1 MSRNSNHDDDDD
13 DDDGNRQRGGGARVV
28 SASHKAQALS
38 MSFMK
43 AISGICC
50 DECGNDPLVMVGT
63 MNQYPKDE
71 DKDDVQ
77 NQHAPSELYNLQIFH
92 HQSSTV
98 SNNSSIS
105 PLVLAPMTNS
115 SSSSIPYY
123 HPDDQQPQQQ
133 QPDNH
138 HILPPNSN
146 RNGSTSNHGISNG
159 STNSIT
165 VEGLLGEY
173 MCLCQFY
180 QVPYNAGIITTLR
193 YSLPSLRVSG
203 AFHDLDMLA
212 LVELLLRHANG
223 RLRFIRRL
231 DFTVASKE
239 GKRGGDKSCSK
250 LGFTSHGA
258 LALAKALQTTHY
270 ILQVWL
276 PRHRIGPY
284 GASALF
290 LACRENPTIQNLDLR
305 KCRMGERGAFAFCE
319 LILSSSANNNN
330 NNTATTMTSTSMR
343 NSRNILQTNKEGG
356 LIEVDLSSNGIGHR
370 GTSAIERAVAE
381 WNQNSPTPLIV
392 NLEGNLVFPEVCIGA
407 RKEDYNVL

>member
-173 MCLCQFY
+173 MCLCRFY

-212 LVELLLRHANG
+212 LVAPFSAAQFAGGVVMPNLVEPVDSLA
-223 RLRFIRRL
+223 RLRAYRAAIR
-231 DFTVASKE
+231 TAC
-239 GKRGGDKSCSK
+239 GG
-250 LGFTSHGA
+250 H
-258 LALAKALQTTHY
+258 
-270 ILQVWL
+270 
-276 PRHRIGPY
+276 
-284 GASALF
+284 
-290 LACRENPTIQNLDLR
+290 TIQRAIVAGDQRSAGLR
-305 KCRMGERGAFAFCE
+305 AKCCGEVLHHRVLTGARE
-319 LILSSSANNNN
+319 LEDDAEVRSA
-330 NNTATTMTSTSMR
+330 A
-343 NSRNILQTNKEGG
+343 KHGG
-356 LIEVDLSSNGIGHR
+356 
-370 GTSAIERAVAE
+370 AIEI
-381 WNQNSPTPLIV
+381 SI
-392 NLEGNLVFPEVCIGA
+392 
-407 RKEDYNVL
+407 